1 MRKVT
6 LLVAVD
12 DEFGIGKEG
21 KLPWSA
27 ATDMRWFRKVT
38 SFPYEE
44 NTQNTVIMGWT
55 TWESLGCKPLKGRKN
70 VVLTHKTA
78 VAPEGVSFKG
88 SLEKALEECDGRVFI
103 IGGASVYQY
112 AMQEGL
118 VDEALV
124 SRIPGTHACDRFFDI
139 TKFWQMHRVEMWGS
153 PEVLVV
159 ERYSRKKKALRDGI
173 VYRVFQSI

>member
-12 DEFGIGKEG
+12 DEFGVGKNG

-44 NTQNTVIMGWT
+44 NSQNTVVMGWA
-55 TWESLGCKPLKGRKN
+55 TWESLGRKPLVGRKN
-70 VVLTHKTA
+70 VVLTHRSVPDT
-78 VAPEGVSFKG
+78 EGVSFSS
-88 SLEKALEECDGRVFI
+88 SLEDTLVGCTGRVFI
-103 IGGASVYQY
+103 IGGASVYLY
-112 AMQEGL
+112 ATRENL

-124 SRIPGTHACDRFFDI
+124 SRIPGTHGCDRFFDI
-139 TKFWQMHRVEMWGS
+139 SKFTGMSRVELWGS
-153 PEVLVV
+153 PDVLVV
-159 ERYSRKKKALRDGI
+159 ERYSRRKKTPRDEI